1 MKDYCIPEGFYSQ
14 VFQTLYC
21 EEIEKIKKLL
31 EKRNFALVY
40 VDEKDHPAEFF
51 RFITGFLK
59 AEVKRKLAGPDS
71 LTELP
76 VELRAEDASSAE
88 FLSHPGLE
96 IWWVSSM
103 SPPRV
108 HEVLHK
114 LSKTRWVRPIVMMTN
129 DELLLS
135 KIKGKEK
142 DLILPLQPLKN
153 EKLAKFIEHYAVS
166 INCEEVHCLESLK
179 DVHIE
184 ANMTDIEE
192 SIQYL
197 HEAIGICH
205 RYKPCNPSSCAGIS
219 LGLAETLLI
228 HFSQNRM
235 SLLTSL
241 RKKLLDFVHL
251 LYEKKS
257 SNSLGFKMGLKELLS
272 FNISGA
278 NNNYPIDSLIMALRL
293 RDLGLA
299 CLDFE
304 NEHCIFYP
312 SKEAILRRINIRC
325 FAEIMSRLKLQEN
338 PGDFLFTFGA
348 TQKDVTKFRTLI
360 HRRLNGRTAL
370 NFGVM
375 LWLRKELA
383 NIFPETCPTQIEAK
397 NLLVS
402 RLPNNANHYSTQ
414 WNRSLD
420 FLQNLERLNL
430 PRDLEISLASFYIN
444 KEELM
449 PARQIVEHLFNG
461 LLEKSVHR
469 LRNLLSEGEC
479 SEAVVKIRDS
489 LCNETCDGVL
499 FAVDLGITL
508 DKKIL
513 TSVVETLSKLIS
525 LINYRDPDYEW
536 REIGSKILS
545 TAISAST
552 TDRFVNEN
560 IYFISETLRFE
571 DSFVKNQKMVQSLI
585 QVSESLKNDTKRGI
599 QKSLGSFLK
608 MVNLIFDLY
617 ETFTDFSYV
626 SRRLSD
632 AVMLESE
639 FERIYQDILSWAAIE
654 KRSGIL
660 NSLLV
665 YDIICQAFGLFKSEY
680 VPSELNEILSAEF
693 SDVVLLV
700 VDAMP
705 FYFLNFFQ
713 KLKKFNFKMFIGFSV
728 FPSETAPG
736 HTSIFTGISP
746 FRSHI
751 FSNDLAFRKH
761 SVSLLESSKPKTLP
775 EYEEQALEKIYDRS
789 ITKRL
794 KSVGVETVIFIP
806 ANYRTSLLT
815 KIILGGSLN
824 NAETYACRKGVD
836 IFKESQMIPTGKAAK
851 RFYIILDNEIDVT
864 QHAGLKRYY
873 YEEKESER
881 LHQRYKEYFD
891 RLTSFMLFITQN
903 ANKKG
908 RKLLVIVTA
917 DHGVATLKYVG
928 ASFSDLIQECG
939 LGFVGSRGRVVNCP
953 EPTKIPWGIY
963 SKYDL
968 TLFENPQICQK
979 IGLNRQRAQ
988 SSRLGVASIP
998 TLYSIS
1004 RVVFIR
1010 VNDPQ
1015 KFDSMRV
1022 ASVHCENCGYNGVV
1036 VITSYNFCPKC
1047 GKSDL
1052 KTVELGALKTIF
1064 LEKARKLGFHVVFTS
1079 PQSIANNSGIIWD
1092 PHMIVFPRFDSIA
1105 SKYPSNP
1112 RECIMHLLTSEKK
1125 GLSRDYL
1132 KQRYAQFY
1140 EIDEFGEENENDF
1153 DKALQDLIDL
1163 HHVEER
1169 TDGSI
1174 VQITE
1179 DYSGTCTVITHGGIS
1194 PTETIVPFIMMR
1206 NEVVSK

>member
-1 MKDYCIPEGFYSQ
+1 MRDYCIPEGFYFQ

-51 RFITGFLK
+51 GFITGFLK

-88 FLSHPGLE
+88 FLSRPGLE

-108 HEVLHK
+108 HEVLRK
-114 LSKTRWVRPIVMMTN
+114 LSKAGWARSIVMMTS

-142 DLILPLQPLKN
+142 DIILQLQPLKN

-179 DVHIE
+179 DVHVE
-184 ANMTDIEE
+184 AHMTDIEK
-192 SIQYL
+192 SIQYVQ
-197 HEAIGICH
+197 EAIGICH
-205 RYKPCNPSSCAGIS
+205 RYKPCNPSSCVGIS
-219 LGLAETLLI
+219 SGLAETLLV
-228 HFSQNRM
+228 HFSQNRT

-257 SNSLGFKMGLKELLS
+257 CNSLGFRIGLKEFLS

-278 NNNYPIDSLIMALRL
+278 DNDYPIDSLIMVLRL
-293 RDLGLA
+293 RDLRLA

-304 NEHCIFYP
+304 NGHCIFYP
-312 SKEAILRRINIRC
+312 SKEAILKRINVRC

-338 PGDFLFTFGA
+338 PDDFLSIFGA
-348 TQKDVTKFRTLI
+348 SRRDVAKFRTLI
-360 HRRLNGRTAL
+360 HRRLNDQTAL
-370 NFGVM
+370 NLGVL

-383 NIFPETCPTQIEAK
+383 NIFQETCPSQIEAK

-402 RLPNNANHYSTQ
+402 RLPNNANNYSAQ

-444 KEELM
+444 EEELI
-449 PARQIVEHLFNG
+449 PTRQIIEHLFNE

-469 LRNLLSEGEC
+469 LRSLFSEGES
-479 SEAVVKIRDS
+479 SEAIVKIRDS
-489 LCNETCDGVL
+489 LCDETCDGVL
-499 FAVDLGITL
+499 FAADLGITL
-508 DKKIL
+508 DKKVL
-513 TSVVETLSKLIS
+513 TSIVETFSKLIS

-552 TDRFVNEN
+552 TDSFVNQN
-560 IYFISETLRFE
+560 IYFISEALRFE
-571 DSFVKNQKMVQSLI
+571 NNFVEIQKTVRSLM
-585 QVSESLKNDTKRGI
+585 QVSESLKNDTKRDV
-599 QKSLGSFLK
+599 QKSLGSFLR
-608 MVNLIFDLY
+608 MGDLIFDLN

-639 FERIYQDILSWAAIE
+639 FERTYQDILSWAATE
-654 KRSGIL
+654 KRWGIL

-680 VPSELNEILSAEF
+680 VPSELNEMLSAEF

-705 FYFLNFFQ
+705 FYFLDFFQ
-713 KLKKFNFKMFIGFSV
+713 KLKKFNLKTFTSFSV

-761 SVSLLESSKPKTLP
+761 SVSLLESSKLKTLP
-775 EYEEQALEKIYDRS
+775 EHEEQALEEIYDQS

-794 KSVGVETVIFIP
+794 RSVGIETTLFIP

-824 NAETYACRKGVD
+824 NAEIHACRKGVD

-873 YEEKESER
+873 YEEKEGQR
-881 LHQRYKEYFD
+881 LHQHYKEYFD
-891 RLTSFMLFITQN
+891 RLTSFLLLIAQN

-939 LGFVGSRGRVVNCP
+939 LGFVGCRGRVVNCP

-963 SKYDL
+963 SQYDL

-979 IGLNRQRAQ
+979 IGLNRQQAQ

-1004 RVVFIR
+1004 RVIFVR
-1010 VNDPQ
+1010 VNDPH
-1015 KFDSMRV
+1015 KFDSTRV
-1022 ASVHCENCGYNGVV
+1022 ASVHCDSCGYNELVAM
-1036 VITSYNFCPKC
+1036 TSYSFCPKC

-1052 KTVELGALKTIF
+1052 KTVEFGALKTIF

-1079 PQSIANNSGIIWD
+1079 PKTIADSSGIVWD
-1092 PHMIVFPRFDSIA
+1092 PHMIVFPGFDSIA

-1112 RECIMHLLTSEKK
+1112 RECIMHLLTSEKRA
-1125 GLSRDYL
+1125 LQRDYL
-1132 KQRYAQFY
+1132 KQRYAQLY
-1140 EIDEFGEENENDF
+1140 EIDEFGEENESDF

-1163 HHVEER
+1163 HYVEER
-1169 TDGSI
+1169 SDGSI

-1194 PTETIVPFIMMR
+1194 PSETIVPFIIMR
-1206 NEVVSK
+1206 NEVESK